1 MKEYCI
7 TLRDPVTGQI
17 ILRDEIRSCAIL
29 RDKTV
34 HYSAT
39 INELSIRQSL
49 SAEHIIILRENE
61 QVGVVS
67 YKYMDDVDNILTLAE
82 TGDAVALIYTS
93 GDNELSLGSSGNLSR
108 IIAIELEE
116 NTMALSES
124 SPRITM
130 LRLRYLYEMEHNTLS
145 DFANMTLY
153 DVDYVVIE

>member
-17 ILRDEIRSCAIL
+17 ILRDEIRSCAVL

-124 SPRITM
+124 TPRITM
-130 LRLRYLYEMEHNTLS
+130 LRLRYLYEMENNTLS
-145 DFANMTLY
+145 DFAGMTLY

>member
-124 SPRITM
+124 SPLITM
-130 LRLRYLYEMEHNTLS
+130 LRLRYLYEMEHNLLS
-145 DFANMTLY
+145 DFAGMTLY